1 MLNNKFMIVYYNNV
15 SPGTIY
21 SYYLGGNTM
30 SEKNVILVVTDEDVK
45 IEKEAING
53 TWDSKLGGHSAFSRT
68 IRLKKSQKPLVLPRC
83 LGRNN
88 RNLPIMIP
96 DKFIDN
102 GIVICPVCGGRFKVE

>member
-30 SEKNVILVVTDEDVK
+30 SEKNVMLVITDKEVA
-45 IEKEAING
+45 KEAVNG

-68 IRLKKSQKPLVLPRC
+68 IRLKKSQEPRVLPRC
-83 LGRNN
+83 LGRDNQN
-88 RNLPIMIP
+88 RPIKIP
-96 DKFIDN
+96 DRFIIN
-102 GIVICPVCGGRFKVE
+102 GIVKCPVCGGRFKVE

>member
-1 MLNNKFMIVYYNNV
+1 MINNKFMIVYYNNV

-53 TWDSKLGGHSAFSRT
+53 TWDSKLGGHSAFYPPKIHRYF
-68 IRLKKSQKPLVLPRC
+68 PGC
-83 LGRNN
+83 LGRDNQN
-88 RNLPIMIP
+88 RPIKMP
-96 DKFIDN
+96 DRFIIN
-102 GIVICPVCGGRFKVE
+102 GIVKCPVCGGRFKVE